1 MEHFNMNQAF
11 NAAFD
16 DETTTTRYCNIPYAH
31 SYGFSFE
38 EVGEFARKFNFN
50 NNVVFNQ
57 EITNS
62 DEERNFYFAEE
73 HANKRFK
80 MDQCGGCTNERIS
93 TATTNAN
100 TNENNSTNDS
110 GNDEVFQ

>member
-1 MEHFNMNQAF
+1 MEHFNMNPAF

-16 DETTTTRYCNIPYAH
+16 DETTTTRYCNISYAH

-38 EVGEFARKFNFN
+38 EVGEFARKFNFSN
-50 NNVVFNQ
+50 NMAFNQ

-80 MDQCGGCTNERIS
+80 MDECGGCIN
-93 TATTNAN
+93 
-100 TNENNSTNDS
+100 
-110 GNDEVFQ
+110 